1 MTRAHLLGVAELAA
15 RLGVSQTAVSQRLRR
30 GALPPPDAR
39 LAMGPVWTE
48 ATIAAWERARSA

>member
-1 MTRAHLLGVAELAA
+1 MTLLGIAELAT
-15 RLGVSQTAVSQRLRR
+15 RLGISQSAVSQRLRR

-48 ATIAAWERARSA
+48 ATIVEWERTRAAS